1 MKTIA
6 ELLELTNKAI
16 LTRSSLG
23 VKEWFISYS
32 GHVNTIEISY
42 YASGWDYATKKG
54 YNAES
59 VRMNLDNPESI
70 QEGFR
75 FIKNRL

>member
-59 VRMNLDNPESI
+59 VRINLDNPGSV
-70 QEGFR
+70 QEGFW
-75 FIKNRL
+75 FIQNRL